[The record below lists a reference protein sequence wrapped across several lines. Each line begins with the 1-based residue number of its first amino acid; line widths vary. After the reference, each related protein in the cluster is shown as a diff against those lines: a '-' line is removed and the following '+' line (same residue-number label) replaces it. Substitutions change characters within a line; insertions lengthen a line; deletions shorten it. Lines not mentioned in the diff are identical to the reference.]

1 MSQGSHKNKL
11 LAISR
16 AQCEIPDTFQ
26 PSFVLIAFS
35 EREASCHRASCTVTS
50 LTSQLPEDCC
60 ASHTSVAD
68 GTWLFLPLEL
78 ASSYSIYSSTSMLSV
93 QFIISFRKQFKRFI
107 FSTWPSAPYL
117 SPFILLYCY
126 FYFKVE
132 PELNFLPLKIF
143 YLHSF

>member
-35 EREASCHRASCTVTS
+35 EREASCHCASCTVTS

-78 ASSYSIYSSTSMLSV
+78 ASSYSIYSSTFMLSV
-93 QFIISFRKQFKRFI
+93 QFTISFRNQFKRFI
-107 FSTWPSAPYL
+107 FPTWPSAPYP
-117 SPFILLYCY
+117 SPFHSTLL
-126 FYFKVE
+126 F
-132 PELNFLPLKIF
+132 FLF
-143 YLHSF
+143 QSGA